1 MQAATAKAGY
11 LRMGNL
17 VVPGFYCSL
26 MAVDVG
32 KFLRLQGAI
41 DAAVASVP
49 ADHAAT
55 AAGALVSSYV
65 TLRQEV
71 RLVIDESVHDEF
83 DRLFPMMEA
92 PASPNVRRGFDPI
105 ASADQAN
112 QARTRL
118 KMMGGWLGGFLRV
131 TTPD

>member
-1 MQAATAKAGY
+1 
-11 LRMGNL
+11 
-17 VVPGFYCSL
+17 

-41 DAAVASVP
+41 DAAVAAVP

-55 AAGALVSSYV
+55 AAGALVSAYL

-71 RLVIDESVHDEF
+71 RLVVDESVHDEF
-83 DRLFPMMEA
+83 DRLFPMMDA
-92 PASPNVRRGFDPI
+92 PASPNVRLGAGFDPF

-112 QARTRL
+112 KARTRL
-118 KMMGGWLGGFLRV
+118 QMMGGWLGGFLRA
-131 TTPD
+131 TGPD